1 MKFYHLFI
9 KKFLKGKNKYFFTLE
24 NILSIAGI
32 FIGVFSILIVSSV
45 MNGFDKDIRSRLLN
59 VKPEIIIRKKDY
71 SEIKNYSNLLQ
82 KLKNLKSVQNASA
95 IIKSELVALKD
106 NRFSPVICMGIAKDD
121 LITISNI
128 KNKIVLGSI
137 NSFDRNSVILGMDL
151 SLQLHATV
159 GEKIVL
165 SDIKGKIPTPF
176 GLLPVKRELKL
187 VGIYRTG
194 LPDFDKNVLFVD
206 LKFLQSLLSTNG
218 ISYIQIKSKNGD
230 TKRAYS
236 EIKKIISSQYTV
248 EDWTKLNTNLFH
260 AIKLE
265 KAVMMFVLFLMII
278 IASFNMGGFL
288 VKFIESKK
296 YEIGILKTIGMENKN
311 LSTLFLQYSLFL
323 GIFGSVSAA
332 IISFLIIY
340 FQNVFHFIEIPVPGL
355 PLRYLPMEIKITEF
369 IIVPLTAIFISYLSV
384 IYPLKRIKKVEIIK
398 ILREKE

>member
-24 NILSIAGI
+24 NILSISGI

-82 KLKNLKSVQNASA
+82 KLKNIKSVQNASA

>member
-206 LKFLQSLLSTNG
+206 LKFLQSFLSTNG